1 MSRKAAR
8 EERKKQKEM
17 MGVIAEIMSEDIRE
31 VLDKHPT
38 EVEKK
43 IIDVEGLSDG
53 EVREALGKHPT
64 EEELNEIA
72 LKKIINVE
80 GLSDDEVREKAIECA
95 IKCDE
100 IEFTPYIDKIIQQ
113 QFYCKF
119 EGFVNVCEESEKKG
133 EGRRIYYTK
142 WYKKG
147 GRLHYIG
154 WLTVGMIRKLMMRS
168 LKMGS
173 DLIME
178 TIEDV
183 DKEGVKGR

>member
-1 MSRKAAR
+1 VSRKAAR

-17 MGVIAEIMSEDIRE
+17 MGVIAEIMSEDI
-31 VLDKHPT
+31 
-38 EVEKK
+38 
-43 IIDVEGLSDG
+43 
-53 EVREALGKHPT
+53 REALGKHPT